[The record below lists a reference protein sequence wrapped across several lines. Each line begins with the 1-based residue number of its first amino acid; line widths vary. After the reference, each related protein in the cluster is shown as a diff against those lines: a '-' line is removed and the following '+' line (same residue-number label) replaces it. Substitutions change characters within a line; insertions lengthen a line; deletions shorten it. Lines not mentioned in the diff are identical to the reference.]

1 MEFWREFNSYFRLV
15 QSFFALVFHAIALY
29 LFVNTSKRVF
39 KSKSG
44 DMSLMLKTF
53 LVLWMIENVISFPY
67 SIYIPLTWISSDVF
81 SHRYHLW
88 VSK

>member
-1 MEFWREFNSYFRLV
+1 MEFWREFNFYFNLV
-15 QSFFALVFHAIALY
+15 QSILALVFHAIALS
-29 LFVNTSKRVF
+29 LFGSTFKRVF

-53 LVLWMIENVISFPY
+53 LVLWMIENILSFPN
-67 SIYIPLTWISSDVF
+67 SIYVLLQWISPDVF
-81 SHRYHLW
+81 GFRYHLW